1 MKNNRNDMLD
11 LLKLLA
17 SYMVVYIHVF
27 SYCSLSVATD
37 ALARCAV
44 PFFFAATG
52 FYSYGITP
60 EKIKKRIVYLLR
72 LFVFSVVFCVS
83 FDIILLLLKN
93 DVQAVTNYFSLY
105 LDIKN
110 ILKLLFFNNAL
121 YSIHLW
127 YLLAIIYVYV
137 IMYFFTLYKVKER
150 IIFVFAMASLLLHF
164 ILAEGLSIFGIV
176 IEYYYVRNFALM
188 GFPFF
193 VIGLIAQKYVYNLE
207 KLSSWFIFGFGAIG
221 GLLTL
226 LSRKFLGKN
235 ELYVGSLFLMMALML
250 IFIKFSNIK
259 FPKAI
264 VSIASSNTFVF
275 IIHFTVSKYLWY
287 VYAKVGIGYSTCL
300 ALIHPL
306 LVCFLSTVLA
316 CAVKKV
322 DKLLRVK

>member
-1 MKNNRNDMLD
+1 MLD

-27 SYCSLSVATD
+27 SYGSLSVATD

-83 FDIILLLLKN
+83 FDIILLLLNN

-105 LDIKN
+105 LNIKN
-110 ILKLLFFNNAL
+110 ILNLLLFNNAL

-127 YLLAIIYVYV
+127 YLLALIYVYT
-137 IMYFFTLYKVKER
+137 IMYFLTLYKVKEK
-150 IIFVFAMASLLLHF
+150 IIFAFAIACLVLHF
-164 ILAEGLSIFGIV
+164 ILAEGLSIFGV
-176 IEYYYVRNFALM
+176 AIEYYYVRNFALM

-193 VIGLIAQKYVYNLE
+193 VIGLIAQKYVYKLE
-207 KLSSWFIFGFGAIG
+207 KLSSRFIFVFGAIG
-221 GLLTL
+221 ILLTL
-226 LSRKFLGKN
+226 LSRKFFGKN
-235 ELYVGSLFLMMALML
+235 ELYVGSFFLMIAMML
-250 IFIKFSNIK
+250 IFIKYSNIK
-259 FPKAI
+259 CPKAI
-264 VSIASSNTFVF
+264 VSIASCNTFVY

-287 VYAKVGIGYSTCL
+287 IYAKIGIGYSVCL
-300 ALIHPL
+300 ALVHPL